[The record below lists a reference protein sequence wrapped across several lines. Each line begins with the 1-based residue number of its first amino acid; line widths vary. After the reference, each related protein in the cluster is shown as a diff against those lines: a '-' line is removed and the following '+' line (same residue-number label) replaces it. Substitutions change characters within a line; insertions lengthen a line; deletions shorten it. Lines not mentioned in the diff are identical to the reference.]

1 MWKGLGVT
9 MFSFL
14 AMLVCIFTEIIDGN
28 YTYMVALWFL
38 VTVLLMACA
47 FEFHS
52 IGENIE
58 KRTGEKPA
66 FFTLIERLTNVAQK
80 GIILKAKKSFD
91 MLEQEPQEDEPQ
103 NNIENEKPN

>member
-14 AMLVCIFTEIIDGN
+14 AMLVCIFTEIIDAN
-28 YTYMVALWFL
+28 YTYMVAIWFL

-52 IGENIE
+52 VGENI
-58 KRTGEKPA
+58 
-66 FFTLIERLTNVAQK
+66 
-80 GIILKAKKSFD
+80 
-91 MLEQEPQEDEPQ
+91 
-103 NNIENEKPN
+103 